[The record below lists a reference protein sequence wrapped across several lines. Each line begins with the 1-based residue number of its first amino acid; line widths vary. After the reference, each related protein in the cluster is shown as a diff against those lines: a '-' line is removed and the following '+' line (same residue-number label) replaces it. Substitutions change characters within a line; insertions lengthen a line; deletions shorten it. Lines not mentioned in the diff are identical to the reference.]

1 MKRRLTVSFGAISLL
16 CLTSVLGACSS
27 NSAEPV
33 SAPSGEVSTAT
44 YAIPQDVQDTY
55 FKAICTGSG
64 LKLGMGGT
72 FDDAT
77 KTCTDPS
84 GTKTTQTKG
93 LAGLLSSTPDEMRSS
108 IQFMIVQMGN
118 PVAGC
123 PTADEFN
130 TVVDLTITNTCVVSA
145 MKAMSVFMTAE

>member
-93 LAGLLSSTPDEMRSS
+93 LEGLLSSTPDEMRSS

-145 MKAMSVFMTAE
+145 MKAMSVFMTSE